1 MKTIKRSIAFMLA
14 LVLTFVMS
22 VTAFADEAKT
32 YSITI
37 DSAIPGHTYEA
48 YQIFT
53 GDLSEDETTLSNIKW
68 GEGISK
74 AGQDTLGS
82 AKDYAEALAKIESNS
97 DKATAEAEK
106 LNGYLEKASQTV
118 SVPADSTDVSLQDLK
133 PDIILSKIKMI
144 HLVVQTNLIQSLF
157 LNL

>member
-14 LVLTFVMS
+14 LVLTFAMS

-74 AGQDTLGS
+74 ARQDTLGS
-82 AKDYAEALAKIESNS
+82 AKDYA
-97 DKATAEAEK
+97 
-106 LNGYLEKASQTV
+106 
-118 SVPADSTDVSLQDLK
+118 
-133 PDIILSKIKMI
+133 
-144 HLVVQTNLIQSLF
+144 
-157 LNL
+157 

>member
-14 LVLTFVMS
+14 LVLTFAMS

-53 GDLSEDETTLSNIKW
+53 GDLSEDETTPVSYTHL
-68 GEGISK
+68 
-74 AGQDTLGS
+74 TLPT
-82 AKDYAEALAKIESNS
+82 KS
-97 DKATAEAEK
+97 DECRSRWSP
-106 LNGYLEKASQTV
+106 Y
-118 SVPADSTDVSLQDLK
+118 
-133 PDIILSKIKMI
+133 
-144 HLVVQTNLIQSLF
+144 H
-157 LNL
+157 